1 VISYTALAE
10 ILRKQG
16 LEEVKRKKYY
26 NLLQQAKSGGKLTRQ
41 EELQLLLRDLEREGL
56 YPRSRSEYI
65 LDEEGI
71 PT

>member
-41 EELQLLLRDLEREGL
+41 EEL
-56 YPRSRSEYI
+56 
-65 LDEEGI
+65 
-71 PT
+71 